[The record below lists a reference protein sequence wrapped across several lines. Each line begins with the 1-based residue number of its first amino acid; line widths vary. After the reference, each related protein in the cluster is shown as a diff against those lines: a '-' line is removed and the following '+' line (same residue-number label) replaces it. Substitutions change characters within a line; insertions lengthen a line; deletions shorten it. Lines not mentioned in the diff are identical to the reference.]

1 MQELE
6 NIALRA
12 EELQENP
19 DDLYVD
25 VIDNQGRKK
34 RQFKETTDDFL
45 LDAELNV
52 KKIANL
58 MTQTLDMMIEMQEN
72 GQQHIV
78 SDEVYAELELENG
91 NSIDKEI
98 KKVEEETTELL
109 NMENVINKVDNILL
123 GLGQA
128 IDQKREE
135 SLKKLKAKQDL
146 KARQNYKNN
155 YIFYILT
162 VGSFL
167 SVLGIIYCLSL
178 GLNQDQYQN
187 MIKNCIGRNKS
198 QKGGF

>member
-1 MQELE
+1 M
-6 NIALRA
+6 
-12 EELQENP
+12 
-19 DDLYVD
+19 
-25 VIDNQGRKK
+25 
-34 RQFKETTDDFL
+34 
-45 LDAELNV
+45 NV